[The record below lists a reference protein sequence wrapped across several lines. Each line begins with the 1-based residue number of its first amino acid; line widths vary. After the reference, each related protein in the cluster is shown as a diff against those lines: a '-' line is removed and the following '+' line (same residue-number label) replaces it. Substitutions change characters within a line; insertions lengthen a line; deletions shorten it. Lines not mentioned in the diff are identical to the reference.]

1 MRGWAPVDRNT
12 HRASH
17 CRKYRLAGA
26 WKPRNAGNVIGRTQ
40 PRTHVDQ
47 RLEITCIDLD
57 GLKTFR
63 PKILVASWISRQ
75 GNWMKAKA
83 LGGLDV

>member
-1 MRGWAPVDRNT
+1 M
-12 HRASH
+12 
-17 CRKYRLAGA
+17 
-26 WKPRNAGNVIGRTQ
+26 
-40 PRTHVDQ
+40 DQ